1 MSQNIEALYPFLILI
16 GASIVKGLHKR
27 AKQKK
32 EHEKNVFRPAR
43 PTPPHSPVRKPKPSV
58 PSTFTKIKPVELSKV
73 VQKEVFHRKKKPRIA
88 KLIGGLK
95 SKKELVL
102 LSEILVNK
110 QSIK

>member
-32 EHEKNVFRPAR
+32 EQEKSIFRPAR
-43 PTPPHSPVRKPKPSV
+43 PVPIPTPKAKPPAPIGLRAVKSV
-58 PSTFTKIKPVELSKV
+58 ALSDV
-73 VQKEVFHRKKKPRIA
+73 VKKEVFYRKKKPRIA

-110 QSIK
+110 QGIK